1 MSDDLNKINRIL
13 VETLSQEKGYFGR
26 VFAWGN
32 GPTEYKYIGYELS
45 EDFLSTLQKMSND
58 QKENLVRIINYFN
71 IYAVPL
77 KNLLTTS
84 EKEQLYRFNYETAW
98 SHFMTVIMFGMLE
111 IAVKGKRGYFLNRK
125 REKIKNF
132 LEINLPKEIK
142 ESIAERYHVEEIF
155 KYKKKIENF
164 SDVVDHLWDQIRSG
178 FIHDVGIE
186 ARGLEWGW
194 LEGIGTKENPIT
206 LKSDVPMQEL
216 LQITWQAILNSYSYK
231 GILELPKL
239 KKIEKRNLPPSS
251 A

>member
-1 MSDDLNKINRIL
+1 MSNDLEKINRKL
-13 VETLSQEKGYFGR
+13 VEIFSQEKGYFGR
-26 VFAWGN
+26 VFSWGQ
-32 GPTEYKYIGYELS
+32 GSTEYNYIGYELT
-45 EDFLSTLQKMSND
+45 EDFLSTLQKMSD
-58 QKENLVRIINYFN
+58 SQRENLIRIINYFD
-71 IYAVPL
+71 IYALPL
-77 KNLLTTS
+77 KTLLVTN
-84 EKEQLYRFNYETAW
+84 EKEKLYSFNYETAW

-111 IAVKGKRGYFLNRK
+111 IAVKGKRGYFLNKK

-155 KYKKKIENF
+155 KYKKKIQNF

-206 LKSDVPMQEL
+206 FKSDVPMQEL
-216 LQITWQAILNSYSYK
+216 LQITWQAILNSYGYK
-231 GILELPKL
+231 GILKLPKL
-239 KKIEKRNLPPSS
+239 KNIEKKNFPQSS